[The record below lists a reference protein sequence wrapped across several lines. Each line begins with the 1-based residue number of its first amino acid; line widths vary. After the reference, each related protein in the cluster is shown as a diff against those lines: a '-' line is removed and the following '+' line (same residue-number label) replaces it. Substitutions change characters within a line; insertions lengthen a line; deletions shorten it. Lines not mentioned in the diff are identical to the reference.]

1 MASENKSKVSILT
14 NGIIKENP
22 VLRLVLGT
30 CSCLAVTTAVS
41 SALGMGAAFTFV
53 LVCSNI
59 LISLLRNVI
68 PAKVHLPCYIVI
80 IAGFVTIVQMVMH
93 AYMDSLYTALGVFL
107 PLIVVNC
114 IILGRAEMF
123 ASKNNVIDSALDGL
137 GMGLGFTLAL
147 FCMATVGEIL
157 GSGTWCGITLT
168 ANLFDPIAI
177 MKLTPGGFLV
187 YGVLIAIMNKFAK
200 HKPKKKLDCAA
211 CGACAGCAGGCPS
224 AENKEGGCEA

>member
-1 MASENKSKVSILT
+1 MSNKLKTFT

-22 VLRLVLGT
+22 VLVLVLGT
-30 CSCLAVTTAVS
+30 CPTIATSTSVLN
-41 SALGMGAAFTFV
+41 ALGMGLAATFV
-53 LVCSNI
+53 L
-59 LISLLRNVI
+59 LGSLLRNII
-68 PAKVHLPCYIVI
+68 PNKVRIPCFIVV
-80 IAGFVTIVQMVMH
+80 IAGFVSVVQLLLQ
-93 AYMDSLYTALGVFL
+93 AYVQSLYQSLGIFL

-147 FCMATVGEIL
+147 FCMATVREIL

-224 AENKEGGCEA
+224 AENKEGGCCLHG

>member
-1 MASENKSKVSILT
+1 MKFSEQLKSGVILD
-14 NGIIKENP
+14 NP
-22 VLRLVLGT
+22 VFMQTIGLCPT
-30 CSCLAVTTAVS
+30 LATTTSLQNAI
-41 SALGMGAAFTFV
+41 GMGAAATVVLICSNVVISALRKIIPDKIRIAAFITVIATFV
-53 LVCSNI
+53 TMIDLSMQAF
-59 LISLLRNVI
+59 LPSL
-68 PAKVHLPCYIVI
+68 AS
-80 IAGFVTIVQMVMH
+80 
-93 AYMDSLYTALGVFL
+93 SLGLFL

-147 FCMATVGEIL
+147 FCMATVREIL

>member
-1 MASENKSKVSILT
+1 MANENKSKVSILT

-93 AYMDSLYTALGVFL
+93 AYMESLYTALGVFL

-114 IILGRAEMF
+114 IILGRAEAF
-123 ASKNNVIDSALDGL
+123 ASKNSVAASAVDGICQGIGYTVVLVIMCTVRELLGAGTLMGIQIMPASYTPAL
-137 GMGLGFTLAL
+137 M
-147 FCMATVGEIL
+147 
-157 GSGTWCGITLT
+157 
-168 ANLFDPIAI
+168 
-177 MKLTPGGFLV
+177 LV
-187 YGVLIAIMNKFAK
+187 LSLIHI
-200 HKPKKKLDCAA
+200 
-211 CGACAGCAGGCPS
+211 
-224 AENKEGGCEA
+224 